1 MGDARGTNRMKL
13 LNFPENV
20 YSSYESFMRAMDA
33 VKEICGDFLKID
45 GKILRKNFEKPERK
59 NESWIGDDLI

>member
-1 MGDARGTNRMKL
+1 MKL

-20 YSSYESFMRAMDA
+20 YSSYESFMRALDS
-33 VKEICGDFLKID
+33 VKEICGEFLEMR
-45 GKILRKNFEKPERK
+45 GEILRKNFENPERK